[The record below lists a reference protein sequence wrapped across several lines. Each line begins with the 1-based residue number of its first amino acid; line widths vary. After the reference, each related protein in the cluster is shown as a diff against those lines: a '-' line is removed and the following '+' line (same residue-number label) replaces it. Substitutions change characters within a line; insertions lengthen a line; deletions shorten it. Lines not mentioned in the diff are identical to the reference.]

1 MKCQSRSNI
10 FYLNKMNILLSCRK
24 FFGPQ
29 PFYDPV
35 SRIRNRIWLDRI
47 SCRGV
52 EHNIGT
58 CLRRR
63 TNRWGRVRCS
73 RTRLAG
79 VMCDPGKE
87 NLIKIPPPDNATK
100 HIDVSYSIAC

>member
-1 MKCQSRSNI
+1 
-10 FYLNKMNILLSCRK
+10 MNILLSCRK
-24 FFGPQ
+24 FFGSQ
-29 PFYDPV
+29 PYYAKV
-35 SRIRNRIWLDRI
+35 KVGSRIRRIRTRIWLDRV

-52 EHNIGT
+52 EHNFGT

-63 TNRWGRVRCS
+63 TNRWGQVRCS

-87 NLIKIPPPDNATK
+87 NLIKTPPLDNATQR
-100 HIDVSYSIAC
+100 IDVSYFIAC